1 MLCTLIWLC
10 LSFILSLDRKPVIVL
25 VNGFEMLRPE
35 KSFELLLVS
44 HLLQKMFSFL
54 SWRHVLFIRFCLTGS
69 QLIYPFTRV
78 TSTCS
83 ADTRMVLVLPP
94 TQEFYSSALPTSRH
108 VLSKSTDSTS
118 ARPEVSLEPTTMSPT
133 MILLCQVEKWVVL
146 SFTFLY
152 EMFPFFWKLFIN
164 RK

>member
-1 MLCTLIWLC
+1 MNLIVFKFYFEL
-10 LSFILSLDRKPVIVL
+10 
-25 VNGFEMLRPE
+25 NGFEMLRLE

-44 HLLQKMFSFL
+44 ICFKIGRKMFSFL

-146 SFTFLY
+146 SFTFRY
-152 EMFPFFWKLFIN
+152 EMFPFFGNYL
-164 RK
+164 